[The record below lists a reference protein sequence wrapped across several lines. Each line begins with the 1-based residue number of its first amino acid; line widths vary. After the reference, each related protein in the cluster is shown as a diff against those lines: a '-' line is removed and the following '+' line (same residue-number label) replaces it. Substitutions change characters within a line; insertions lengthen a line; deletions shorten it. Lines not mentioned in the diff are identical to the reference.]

1 MPEISPAGALPTLRD
16 RLTALAVETWQ
27 TSRELIKII
36 IPVVIITKIFEELG
50 LIHTLASL
58 FAPLMELI
66 GLPGELGLVWG
77 TAMMTSLYGGI
88 AVFMSLAPDLH
99 LTSAQITVLAS
110 ALLYCHSL
118 PVELMVA
125 KRAGASALIVG
136 LTRFFAALAYGA
148 LFSFFCLRFN
158 LLQNRPQLFFNAP
171 VADGGLLSW
180 GADQVQNILFII
192 VVIFCILVV
201 MKMLRRF
208 GVLDFLERLL
218 APVLPCFGMTS
229 SAAPLTV
236 VGMLMGIGY
245 GGALI
250 IREAQSGRLSR
261 EEVFNSMLLLGL
273 CHSLFEDTLL
283 MAAIGG
289 KFIGILWVRMAFSL
303 IFLYLW
309 VYFRRRVSA
318 K

>member
-1 MPEISPAGALPTLRD
+1 MPEISPSGAASSLRGC
-16 RLTALAVETWQ
+16 LAALAAETWQ
-27 TSRELIKII
+27 TSRELIRII
-36 IPVVIITKIFEELG
+36 IPVVIVTKILEELG
-50 LIHTLASL
+50 LIYTLASL

-110 ALLYCHSL
+110 VLLYCHSL

-125 KRAGASALIVG
+125 KRAGSSALVVG
-136 LTRFFAALAYGA
+136 LMRFFAALAYGA
-148 LFSFFCLRFN
+148 FFSFFCLRFN
-158 LLQNRPQLFFNAP
+158 FLQNRPQLLFKAP
-171 VADGGLLSW
+171 LADSGLLSW
-180 GADQVQNILFII
+180 TADQVQNILFII
-192 VVIFCILVV
+192 VIIFCILVV

-208 GVLDFLERLL
+208 GVLDLLERLL
-218 APVLPCFGMTS
+218 APVLPNFGMTS

-273 CHSLFEDTLL
+273 CHSLIEDTLL

-289 KFIGILWVRMAFSL
+289 KFIGILWVRMVFSL

-309 VYFRRRVSA
+309 VYFRRRVSV